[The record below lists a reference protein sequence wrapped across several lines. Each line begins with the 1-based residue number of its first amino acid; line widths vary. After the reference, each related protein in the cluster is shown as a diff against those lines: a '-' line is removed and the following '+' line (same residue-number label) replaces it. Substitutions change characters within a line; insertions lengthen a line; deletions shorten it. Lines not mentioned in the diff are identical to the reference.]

1 MFVRRLSVIGALLV
15 GLAASA
21 TLAGD
26 AQAGRGKGKQ
36 SRFVGVHPI
45 PKGTGGGFCHIG
57 VPHVH
62 MYAPDLKA
70 QYRVVG
76 EANVF
81 VGDPVAYGWDGDHHA
96 YVGPHPVSWHVQL
109 EAPPAHYCYLT
120 GAHFHVAAPE
130 VSAQFV
136 HKDDAYWYV
145 GTLPPKFTAD
155 KAVYAQMNVELQP
168 VVYER
173 PEVVVTA
180 APVGWVGVE
189 FNPII
194 EAAVVVVPARADV
207 HVTAPTARVEV
218 VAPRVEVVA
227 PRVDLGVHVGV
238 GVDVSGGV
246 GIGVGGGGRAVVR
259 DRRPQQVVVV
269 PTRPAR
275 GGVVVVPTKRGKGDN
290 GWHRGHDKKGKR

>member
-1 MFVRRLSVIGALLV
+1 
-15 GLAASA
+15 
-21 TLAGD
+21 
-26 AQAGRGKGKQ
+26 
-36 SRFVGVHPI
+36 
-45 PKGTGGGFCHIG
+45 
-57 VPHVH
+57 
-62 MYAPDLKA
+62 
-70 QYRVVG
+70 
-76 EANVF
+76 
-81 VGDPVAYGWDGDHHA
+81 
-96 YVGPHPVSWHVQL
+96 
-109 EAPPAHYCYLT
+109 
-120 GAHFHVAAPE
+120 
-130 VSAQFV
+130 
-136 HKDDAYWYV
+136 
-145 GTLPPKFTAD
+145 
-155 KAVYAQMNVELQP
+155 
-168 VVYER
+168 VYER

-275 GGVVVVPTKRGKGDN
+275 GGVVVVPTKKGKGDN